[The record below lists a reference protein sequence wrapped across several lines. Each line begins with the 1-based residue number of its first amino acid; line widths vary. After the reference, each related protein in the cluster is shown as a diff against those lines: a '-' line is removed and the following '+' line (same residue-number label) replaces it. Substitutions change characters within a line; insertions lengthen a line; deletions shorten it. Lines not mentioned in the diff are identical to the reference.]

1 MDAHSSGN
9 CQPNRREPH
18 FYTQYRLRWDDG
30 GVHCTVVAGTEK
42 IVVSRYAGV
51 MVGIFALAA
60 TVGSPATTASATSS
74 GSTMA
79 ITTNVTTTLQN
90 FEFNA
95 YFGPAV
101 AQVSCELDHNF
112 GDPQSKGGV
121 SICPQYLGHS

>member
-1 MDAHSSGN
+1 
-9 CQPNRREPH
+9 
-18 FYTQYRLRWDDG
+18 
-30 GVHCTVVAGTEK
+30 
-42 IVVSRYAGV
+42 
-51 MVGIFALAA
+51 
-60 TVGSPATTASATSS
+60 
-74 GSTMA
+74 MA

-112 GDPQSKGGV
+112 GDPQSKGGL